1 MWITHGGCQPCVEV
15 SGRLEVLMT
24 NVVEGAQ
31 RHVLTYRSRE
41 LAVTGGSNVAPTA
54 TIAKAACTMPGG
66 EEAFMTWVPVAAV
79 IAVLIII
86 LIIMS
91 LRIAKEYERGVVFRL
106 GRLVGQRGP
115 GLYLLFPFIER
126 QVLIDQR
133 IVTAAVEKQEA
144 ITRDNV
150 PVKVDAVVWYW
161 IVDPSKSVVRVM
173 SIYTAVTQIS
183 LTTLR
188 NIIGR
193 HTLDDVLKE
202 KDKLAE
208 EMRKTIDDVTEPW
221 GVQVQMVE
229 MKDVVIP
236 ESMQRAMAQEAEAL
250 REKRARII
258 KAEAEMEAAERLRDA
273 AQIIMDSPAGLELRR
288 MQMITEV
295 GAEQNTMTVVMMPS
309 EFVSM
314 ARAFGEMKSRE
325 TKKD

>member
-1 MWITHGGCQPCVEV
+1 MVWIPSTVFLIFV
-15 SGRLEVLMT
+15 IFVL
-24 NVVEGAQ
+24 
-31 RHVLTYRSRE
+31 L
-41 LAVTGGSNVAPTA
+41 VTSV
-54 TIAKAACTMPGG
+54 
-66 EEAFMTWVPVAAV
+66 
-79 IAVLIII
+79 
-86 LIIMS
+86 
-91 LRIAKEYERGVVFRL
+91 RIANEYERGVIFRL
-106 GRLVGQRGP
+106 GRLAGTRGP
-115 GLYLLFPFIER
+115 GLYFLIPFVER
-126 QVLIDQR
+126 QTLIDQR
-133 IVTAAVEKQEA
+133 VVTAAVEKQDA
-144 ITRDNV
+144 ITKDNV

-161 IVDPSKSVVRVM
+161 IVDPSQSVVRVADVY
-173 SIYTAVTQIS
+173 SAVTQIS

-202 KDKLAE
+202 KDKLSE
-208 EMRKTIDDVTEPW
+208 EMRVTIDHVTNPW

-273 AQIIMDSPAGLELRR
+273 ALIIMDSPAGLELRR

-314 ARAFGEMKSRE
+314 ARAFSEMKGRGDKSE
-325 TKKD
+325 